1 MNIVLVK
8 HNNNPK
14 EFAFYVPEELLPYIK
29 KGSGVLCK
37 TTHGLTYG
45 TTTTGVISGD
55 GARDVALAHG
65 AYIPLKPIVGID
77 HPELTEGP
85 RIQRAVSE
93 ALMAKISNAFCGEA
107 KGNVIPFRRRDDE
120 ATLHR

>member
-14 EFAFYVPEELLPYIK
+14 EFAFYVPEELLPYVK

-37 TTHGLTYG
+37 TTHGLAYG
-45 TTTTGVISGD
+45 TATTGVISGD

-65 AYIPLKPIVGID
+65 AYIPIKPIVGID
-77 HPELTEGP
+77 HPALAEGP
-85 RIQRAVSE
+85 NISGAVKKQILDKLAT
-93 ALMAKISNAFCGEA
+93 ALEK
-107 KGNVIPFRRRDDE
+107 K
-120 ATLHR
+120 

>member
-14 EFAFYVPEELLPYIK
+14 EFAFYVPEELLPYVK

-37 TTHGLTYG
+37 TTHGLAYG
-45 TTTTGVISGD
+45 TATTGVISGD

-65 AYIPLKPIVGID
+65 AYIPIKPIVGID
-77 HPELTEGP
+77 HPELAEGP
-85 RIQRAVSE
+85 RIRRAVKE
-93 ALMAKISNAFCGEA
+93 DFIEKLATAFEQ
-107 KGNVIPFRRRDDE
+107 K
-120 ATLHR
+120 

>member
-14 EFAFYVPEELLPYIK
+14 EFAFYVPEELLPYVK

-45 TTTTGVISGD
+45 TATTGVISGD
-55 GARDVALAHG
+55 GACDVALAHG

-77 HPELTEGP
+77 HPELAEGP
-85 RIQRAVSE
+85 RIRSAVKKDFIE
-93 ALMAKISNAFCGEA
+93 KLETAFEQ
-107 KGNVIPFRRRDDE
+107 K
-120 ATLHR
+120 

>member
-14 EFAFYVPEELLPYIK
+14 EFAFYVPEELLPYVK

-37 TTHGLTYG
+37 TTHGLAYG
-45 TTTTGVISGD
+45 TATTGVISGD

-77 HPELTEGP
+77 HPALAEGP
-85 RIQRAVSE
+85 NISGAVKKQILDKLAT
-93 ALMAKISNAFCGEA
+93 ALEK
-107 KGNVIPFRRRDDE
+107 K
-120 ATLHR
+120 

>member
-14 EFAFYVPEELLPYIK
+14 EFAFYVPEELLPYVK

-37 TTHGLTYG
+37 TTHGLAYG
-45 TTTTGVISGD
+45 TATTGVISGD

-65 AYIPLKPIVGID
+65 AHIPLKPIVGID
-77 HPELTEGP
+77 HPALAEGP
-85 RIQRAVSE
+85 NISGAVKKQILDKLAT
-93 ALMAKISNAFCGEA
+93 ALEK
-107 KGNVIPFRRRDDE
+107 K
-120 ATLHR
+120 

>member
-14 EFAFYVPEELLPYIK
+14 EFAFYVPEELLPYVK

-37 TTHGLTYG
+37 TTHGLAYG
-45 TTTTGVISGD
+45 TATTGVISGD

-65 AYIPLKPIVGID
+65 AHIPLKPIVGFE
-77 HPELTEGP
+77 HPAFVNSPAIRRSMTSEFLEKAE
-85 RIQRAVSE
+85 RAF
-93 ALMAKISNAFCGEA
+93 AQA
-107 KGNVIPFRRRDDE
+107 
-120 ATLHR
+120 